1 MAACLVALPAAAL
14 LIRPDRD
21 DAEYLELASRYT
33 SSIALGANAGEAV
46 LIAPRWL
53 LTGARQAE
61 SLRNTRALAIGE
73 ARHEIQSI
81 QVDPS
86 RTVALVFLRTP
97 VTRVEPAPL
106 YRAKDEQGKPVAI
119 AAHGHGGHIGERP
132 AHAAPAPRASINTVD
147 RVAARTLSLRL
158 KPYDEASD
166 LQGALTDEELGA
178 PAFIEVKEKPPM
190 VAGIAVE
197 NAGEWQHFARVSAF
211 AGWIDDT
218 MFAAGVAEIARK
230 PGAR

>member
-1 MAACLVALPAAAL
+1 MAACLVAWPAAAL

-33 SSIALGANAGEAV
+33 SSIALAANAGEAV
-46 LIAPRWL
+46 LVAPRWL

-61 SLRNTRALAIGE
+61 ALRGTPALDIGG

-97 VTRVEPAPL
+97 AERVEPATI
-106 YRAKDEQGKPVAI
+106 YRAKDEQGKPVVVS
-119 AAHGHGGHIGERP
+119 AHGPGGHIGKP
-132 AHAAPAPRASINTVD
+132 PTQASAPRAFINTID
-147 RVAARTLSLRL
+147 RVAPRTLSLQL
-158 KPYDEASD
+158 KPPEDASD
-166 LQGALTDEELGA
+166 LQGALTAGELGA
-178 PAFIEVKEKPPM
+178 PAFIEAQQRLL
-190 VAGIAVE
+190 VAGIAIE
-197 NAGEWQHFARVSAF
+197 SAGDWEHFARVSAF
-211 AGWIDDT
+211 ADWIDDT
-218 MFAAGVAEIARK
+218 MFAAGVAESARK